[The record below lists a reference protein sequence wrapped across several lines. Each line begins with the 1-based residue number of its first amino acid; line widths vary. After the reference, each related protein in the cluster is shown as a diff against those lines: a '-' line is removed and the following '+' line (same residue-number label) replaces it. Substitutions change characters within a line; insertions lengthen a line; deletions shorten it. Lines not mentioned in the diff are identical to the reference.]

1 MSTIIGNLNIQ
12 RNSNCVVQASQLNG
26 GNSSQF
32 FNLQAMRT
40 IKGTVTFPGSY
51 GAGPD
56 QGSVL
61 INEYN
66 GSAVELGPADVIVA
80 AVVENFNGSSLGGAA
95 PLTATGTNP
104 ENYSVAFSYGA
115 LPTYNTS
122 TSSWVAG
129 ATGAAISEALTVES
143 LNAGI
148 RFTPI
153 ATSTSSEMKYWVN
166 CIPQQGT
173 RFGNLYPMLNVTLL
187 VLNPGLAM

>member
-26 GNSSQF
+26 GNNSQF

-51 GAGPD
+51 GPSPS

-61 INEYN
+61 VNEYD
-66 GSAVELGPADVIVA
+66 GGAVELGAADVIVA
-80 AVVENFNGSSLGGAA
+80 AVVENFNGSPLGGAA
-95 PLTATGTNP
+95 PLTATGANP
-104 ENYSVAFSYGA
+104 ANYSVAFSYGA

-129 ATGAAISEALTVES
+129 ATGAAISNALSVES
-143 LNAGI
+143 LNAGV

-153 ATSTSSEMKYWVN
+153 ATATSGQMKYWIN
-166 CIPQQGT
+166 CIPQEST
-173 RFGNLYPMLNVTLL
+173 VFGNLHPMLNVTLL